1 MTGTKM
7 YVKILYI
14 SILICFYIQY
24 LWLYILLV
32 LNYFV
37 YPVH

>member
-1 MTGTKM
+1 MNGTKM

-14 SILICFYIQY
+14 SIFICFYIQY
-24 LWLYILLV
+24 LCLYILLI